1 MPSTAAT
8 HAFKGPY
15 EMVRAA
21 QIARLF
27 YFERHSKVHISGLL
41 GISRFDVARLLD
53 LARASGM
60 VQIAVNEP
68 GSLDVDLSAELRDR
82 FGLQHA
88 VVVRSPVQDDAET
101 RDQIGRAAAD
111 LLSEICR
118 PDDVIGI
125 GWARIVLAMA
135 EHVHDLTAQRIVQ
148 FTGAL
153 TRPDV
158 DASAPEVVRHVARRV
173 GAESSVFY
181 APMLVS
187 DAQTAL
193 GLYRQEQVAT
203 AMGHFG
209 SVTKAIV
216 GVGGWDPPHSTLYD
230 ALTPQERAAMTR
242 IGVFVDLSGVLL
254 DANGQAIETP
264 LSDRVIA
271 ITAPQ
276 LARVPEVI
284 GLAYGIDKVP
294 AARAALGGGYLQ
306 GLVTHTAFAEG
317 LLSTS

>member
-68 GSLDVDLSAELRDR
+68 GSLDVDLSAALCHR
-82 FGLQHA
+82 FGLHHA
-88 VVVRSPVQDDAET
+88 VVVRSRAADDVES
-101 RDQIGRAAAD
+101 REQIGRAAAD
-111 LLSEICR
+111 LLSEICG
-118 PDDVIGI
+118 PEDVIGI

-135 EHVHDLTAQRIVQ
+135 EHVHDLKARRIVQ
-148 FTGAL
+148 VTGAL

-158 DASAPEVVRHVARRV
+158 DASAPEVVRKVARRV

-203 AMGHFG
+203 AVAHFG

-230 ALTPQERAAMTR
+230 ALTPQERLAMTR
-242 IGVFVDLSGVLL
+242 SGVFVDLAGVLL
-254 DANGQAIETP
+254 DVDGQDIQTP
-264 LSDRVIA
+264 LSDRIIA
-271 ITAPQ
+271 ITAQQ

-284 GLAYGIDKVP
+284 GLAYGVDKVP
-294 AARAALGGGYLQ
+294 AARAALRGGYLQ
-306 GLVTHTAFAEG
+306 GLVTHTAFAEA
-317 LLSTS
+317 LLSAS